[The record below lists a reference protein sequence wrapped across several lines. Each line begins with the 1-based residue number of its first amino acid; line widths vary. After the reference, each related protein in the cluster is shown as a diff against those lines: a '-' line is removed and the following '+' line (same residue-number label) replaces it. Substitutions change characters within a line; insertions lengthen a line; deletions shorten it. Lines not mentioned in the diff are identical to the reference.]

1 MLAPVT
7 EHGDSVFIAS
17 LFRIAKIWKQP
28 KSSSVDEWIKEMRYT
43 DSMQKEWNLAICD
56 NLDGPREYYAKNE
69 ISQRKTHTWFYL
81 YVESKNQ
88 NKWTNVTKQS
98 QRYKDK

>member
-1 MLAPVT
+1 MLVPVT
-7 EHGDSVFIAS
+7 EHSDSVFIAS
-17 LFRIAKIWKQP
+17 LFTIAKTWKQP
-28 KSSSVDEWIKEMRYT
+28 KCSSVDEWIKEMWYT

-56 NLDGPREYYAKNE
+56 NLDGPSEYYGKNE

-88 NKWTNVTKQS
+88 NKWTSIRKH
-98 QRYKDK
+98 RYKDK